1 VAVALLVLEDN
12 FELPQLIL
20 QRMQDAAITGFA
32 GVPSTFALL
41 LGRCR
46 LEDFRLD
53 RLRYVTQAGGAMARP
68 LIERLHAA
76 LPRCKLFIM
85 YGQTEATARL
95 TYLPPE
101 NLESHVGS
109 VGIPI
114 PGVEIEV
121 RTGGRRAAA
130 GEGGE
135 IHARGPNIMLGYWN
149 DERATAEV
157 LRDGWLCTGDL
168 GHCDADGFLYIDG
181 RAVEMIKVGAFRV
194 SPLEIEEVI
203 AALSGVLEVGVTG
216 VADEMLGQAIKAV
229 VVPRDGAGLDV
240 RAVKAHCRKQLA
252 TYKVP
257 KVVEFAAT
265 LPRTSSGKIQ
275 RLKLV

>member
-1 VAVALLVLEDN
+1 
-12 FELPQLIL
+12 
-20 QRMQDAAITGFA
+20 
-32 GVPSTFALL
+32 
-41 LGRCR
+41 
-46 LEDFRLD
+46 
-53 RLRYVTQAGGAMARP
+53 MARP

-101 NLESHVGS
+101 SLESHVGS